1 MNLILISFF
10 GFLSFFLFT
19 GLLSVRRRQK
29 SAEDYLLAS
38 RRVSPSFVG
47 LSGAASTASG
57 FGFTGIIAFGYT
69 MGLSGAWFVFGLI
82 AGSLV
87 AFGLAS
93 RRYRTFSQRQ
103 GSASFAEFLTHG
115 MGDKTRIL
123 QITVGLVS
131 MFAVILYATAQ
142 LTAGSKALH
151 VLFGWEYGVGAAM
164 GAVIVV
170 MYCFA
175 GGIRASIWT
184 DVVQIIVMY
193 GAMTLL
199 AIVSLS
205 AIGGFS
211 GLYNGLEAIDP
222 KLVSILPQDN
232 PFGPFLFILGWA
244 SLGFSF
250 IGFPH
255 VMVRFM
261 TLEKPKDT
269 KKAIAWYQGSYSAF
283 YITAYVVAL
292 CTRLLIPDA
301 ESFDKE
307 LALPQ
312 LAQEMLPEVLVG
324 VILAGIF
331 AGTIST
337 ADSLVLSCTASL
349 SRDIAPKYKESYI
362 FLKICTIG
370 VTAVALGLA
379 LFGSKSVFDLVLF
392 AITIMGAGFAPIML
406 VRVMKW
412 RLTPLLAFAMMLS
425 GVAVGVLWRL
435 EGLHKHVYDALP
447 GIVMAF
453 MVYVVGRGIIAM
465 REKYKN
471 EI

>member
-10 GFLSFFLFT
+10 AFLSFFLFT
-19 GLLSVRRRQK
+19 GLLSVRKRQK

-38 RRVSPSFVG
+38 RKVSPSFVG

-57 FGFTGIIAFGYT
+57 FGFTGIIAFGYA
-69 MGLSGAWFVFGLI
+69 MGLSGAWFIFGVIFGSFI
-82 AGSLV
+82 AFSLT
-87 AFGLAS
+87 S
-93 RRYRTFSQRQ
+93 RRFRVFSQRE
-103 GSASFAEFLTHG
+103 GAASFAEFLTSG
-115 MGDKTRIL
+115 MGEKGGGARKL
-123 QITVGLVS
+123 QVAIGLVS
-131 MFAVILYATAQ
+131 IFAVLLYATAQ

-151 VLFGWEYGVGAAM
+151 VLFGWDYGVGAMM

-184 DVVQIIVMY
+184 DVAQIIVMY

-199 AIVSLS
+199 AIVSLN
-205 AIGGFS
+205 AIGGF
-211 GLYNGLEAIDP
+211 GALYSGLEAIDP
-222 KLVSILPQDN
+222 KLVHILPQDN
-232 PFGPFLFILGWA
+232 PFGPVLFILGWM
-244 SLGFSF
+244 SVGLSF

-261 TLEKPKDT
+261 TLEKSKDT
-269 KKAIAWYQGSYSAF
+269 KKALAWYQGYYGAF
-283 YITAYVVAL
+283 YITAYIVAL
-292 CTRLLIPDA
+292 CTRILIPDSA
-301 ESFDKE
+301 EFDKE
-307 LALPQ
+307 LALPE
-312 LAQEMLPEVLVG
+312 LAQQMLPEVLVG

-337 ADSLVLSCTASL
+337 ADSLVLSCTASI
-349 SRDIAPKYKESYI
+349 SRDLAPKYKESYL
-362 FLKICTIG
+362 FLKISTIG
-370 VTAVALGLA
+370 VTAAALALA

-412 RLTPLLAFAMMLS
+412 RLTPLLAFMMMVA
-425 GVAVGVLWRL
+425 GIAVGIAWRI
-435 EGLHKHVYDALP
+435 EGYHVYVYDALP

-453 MVYVVGRGIIAM
+453 LVYGAGRVM
-465 REKYKN
+465 FRMKK
-471 EI
+471 